1 MRSKAEIEIEFAA
14 LVCDLSPENLTCD
27 GELSAAQVRRRLSMI
42 KKRWRELEKEYGKMV
57 SEDEAYRFLFT
68 RKPFP

>member
-1 MRSKAEIEIEFAA
+1 MKRSKAEIESEFAG

-27 GELSAAQVRRRLSMI
+27 GECSTAEVNRRLSAI

-57 SEDEAYRFLFT
+57 SEDEAYDFAFT
-68 RKPFP
+68 RKPF